1 MGLDSWGFPGHQ
13 SEIIKKSIRRTSWLS
28 IQQIIQTQK
37 KKNKNKK
44 KKKKGILNRTGDPKI
59 IAKW

>member
-37 KKNKNKK
+37 KKKRKK
-44 KKKKGILNRTGDPKI
+44 KK
-59 IAKW
+59 